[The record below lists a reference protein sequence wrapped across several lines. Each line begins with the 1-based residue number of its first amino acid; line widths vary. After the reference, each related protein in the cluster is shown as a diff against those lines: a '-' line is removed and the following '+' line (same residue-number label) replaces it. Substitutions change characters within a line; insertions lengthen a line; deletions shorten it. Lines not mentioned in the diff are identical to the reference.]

1 MLDQRLGYFAIHGQ
15 INMRS
20 LGRLLK
26 ISTKNPELYLN
37 AELEKHK
44 HDSIDN
50 KRILPGVTVDILLH

>member
-1 MLDQRLGYFAIHGQ
+1 
-15 INMRS
+15 MRS